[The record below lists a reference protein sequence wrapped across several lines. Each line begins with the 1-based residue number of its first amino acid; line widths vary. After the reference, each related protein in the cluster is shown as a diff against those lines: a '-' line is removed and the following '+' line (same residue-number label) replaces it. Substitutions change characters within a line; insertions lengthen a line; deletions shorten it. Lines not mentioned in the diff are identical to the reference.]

1 MAALSIF
8 LAAHIMYILGFS
20 QGLTLPGWGAA
31 FPLSGLIVAD
41 FFAYHRLRQA
51 LVARTK
57 GRWLRFP
64 IHLYQIIIS
73 LMLLTALQTL
83 WRADWPGSSAW
94 LASAGALLFF
104 VSDTILAYNRFV
116 ALIRGEAGNYCH
128 IPPGQAALISACCC
142 VDRVHLSSGRKPSP
156 SASMRLTYDHESL
169 RVDFAHQLLE
179 LVDFGARD
187 DDIKHWAVLS
197 GVGTGTL
204 QNGHAA
210 LENLYGAGNLLWHA
224 GDDQAVRNT
233 LDPSEAASAA
243 RPEM

>member
-1 MAALSIF
+1 MDWNLLLLALVFALADWYCVAAGKIKLRWFTKPAVILTLLVGFTLGGGWHGQTYWFGMGLIFSLAGDVFLVLPPRFFLAALSIF

-116 ALIRGEAGNYCH
+116 ALIRGGKLLVIITYH
-128 IPPGQAALISACCC
+128 LGQAALICG
-142 VDRVHLSSGRKPSP
+142 VL
-156 SASMRLTYDHESL
+156 L
-169 RVDFAHQLLE
+169 R
-179 LVDFGARD
+179 G
-187 DDIKHWAVLS
+187 
-197 GVGTGTL
+197 
-204 QNGHAA
+204 
-210 LENLYGAGNLLWHA
+210 
-224 GDDQAVRNT
+224 
-233 LDPSEAASAA
+233 
-243 RPEM
+243 